1 MSDEKALQAWY
12 ELLDDTGYRTDSPD
26 AYHNALLRL
35 AEELLKNDVINA
47 SGWMELKTLADAAY
61 SQALEE
67 AISTRLDDPEA

>member
-1 MSDEKALQAWY
+1 M
-12 ELLDDTGYRTDSPD
+12 
-26 AYHNALLRL
+26 RL

-47 SGWMELKTLADAAY
+47 SGCLELKTLADAAY